1 MIHRSVIFKGCFKV
15 NCILF
20 KIFFWLSLHYI
31 NLWKFS
37 TTSSISW
44 CIFGERKKV
53 KIPIFYAHHWLLCCT
68 NINDQS
74 CKFFGKVFSRSRYA
88 FYLDTLVWI
97 QSSFFHDV
105 LYWKMSQYSFKIRHL
120 PSFFNDDI
128 GKKCWKVLSFWAH
141 EFFKPDKSLKF
152 L

>member
-1 MIHRSVIFKGCFKV
+1 MIHRSVIFKGCLKV

-74 CKFFGKVFSRSRYA
+74 CKFFGSI
-88 FYLDTLVWI
+88 FYTYFVDTLWI
-97 QSSFFHDV
+97 QCFFHAMCSDV
-105 LYWKMSQYSFKIRHL
+105 EKCSNIFWCEKKTFCHLFKL
-120 PSFFNDDI
+120 F
-128 GKKCWKVLSFWAH
+128 
-141 EFFKPDKSLKF
+141 LKARVF
-152 L
+152 LHTI